1 VQLFNLSGNRLKI
14 TTPRYYFVFC
24 AVLSSILSSIATLYK
39 AQGVHILPPS
49 LAAPVGILFGGLIS
63 FVYLAVRRNLP
74 TLEQLRAVKVPL
86 IKLALCRC
94 VFSNMIFTYG
104 LSLSSGVEAV
114 FLTKMEPYLVIF
126 WVWILD
132 KIRPSSNHLLLL
144 AVHVF
149 GALMLSIGSEQSPG
163 EIAWLGDLM
172 IILGV
177 VGAALSY
184 RFAPQTTK
192 ILSPLQAA
200 SAAELIGGL
209 ITIPLIIPYLPLT
222 LGEQELMGWFYVG
235 LHSIFFYVF
244 SISLL
249 YASLGGIEGW
259 LSSALR
265 ATGPVVAAPI
275 AIIVLGESLTTI
287 QILGGLLV
295 ITTSGLLSKERKP
308 TASNIPTLTPQG
320 APRST

>member
-1 VQLFNLSGNRLKI
+1 MKI
-14 TTPRYYFVFC
+14 TKPHYYFVFC

-39 AQGVHILPPS
+39 AQGVHILPPF

-74 TLEQLRAVKVPL
+74 TLEQLRAVKIPL

-132 KIRPSSNHLLLL
+132 RIRPSSNHLLLL

-163 EIAWLGDLM
+163 EISWLGDLM
-172 IILGV
+172 IVFGV

-200 SAAELIGGL
+200 SAAELLGGL
-209 ITIPLIIPYLPLT
+209 ITIPLIVPYLPLA
-222 LGEQELMGWFYVG
+222 LGQQEILGWFYVG
-235 LHSIFFYVF
+235 IHSIFFYVF

-249 YASLGGIEGW
+249 YTSLGGIEGW

-265 ATGPVVAAPI
+265 ATGPVIAAPI
-275 AIIVLGESLTTI
+275 ALLFFDESLTAI
-287 QILGGLLV
+287 QILGALLV
-295 ITTSGLLSKERKP
+295 IVTSGILSKKKNTIHP
-308 TASNIPTLTPQG
+308 STPAN
-320 APRST
+320 APAK